1 MSAMVC
7 VRVSR
12 LLAGMA
18 GLLLFAMPAS
28 AGVVAISWTDYSVDE
43 EGFTIERRAEHS
55 PTFVTVATQPE
66 NTIAYLDRGVP
77 SGAVYCYRVRAFNAM
92 GPSAYTNESCSTAM
106 AEVSPVRVTLDQPS
120 YRTNQTMVATV
131 RVTQDFVTPVDTYVV
146 MQGPG
151 GLMSLQLDGRLVP
164 GLVPIARNVVLPT
177 IDVPF
182 GVPLVG
188 APPGAYVWMAG
199 VKSPGTLSI
208 VSPIANTPFT
218 VTP

>member
-1 MSAMVC
+1 MAR

-12 LLAGMA
+12 LLVGVA

-28 AGVVAISWTDYSVDE
+28 AGVVAITWTDYSVDE
-43 EGFTIERRAEHS
+43 AGFTIERRAQHS
-55 PTFVTVATQPE
+55 PTYVTVATQPE

-77 SGAVYCYRVRAFNAM
+77 SGAVFCYRVRAFNAM
-92 GPSAYTNESCSTAM
+92 GPSDYTNESCSTAM
-106 AEVSPVRVTLDQPS
+106 AEVSPVRVTLDRPT

-164 GLVPIARNVVLPT
+164 GLVPIARSVVLPT

-188 APPGAYVWMAG
+188 APPGPYVWMTG
-199 VKSPGTLSI
+199 VTSPGTLSI
-208 VSPIANTPFT
+208 VSPIAYTPFT

>member
-1 MSAMVC
+1 MAS

-12 LLAGMA
+12 LLVGVA
-18 GLLLFAMPAS
+18 GLLLCAVPAS

-43 EGFTIERRAEHS
+43 AGFTVERRAQHS
-55 PTFVTVATQPE
+55 PDFVTIATEPE
-66 NTIAYLDRGVP
+66 NTVAYLDRSVP
-77 SGAVYCYRVRAFNAM
+77 SGGVYCYRVRAFNAM
-92 GPSAYTNESCSTAM
+92 GSSEYTNETCGTAM
-106 AEVSPVRVTLDQPS
+106 ADVSPVRVTLDQPS

-164 GLVPIARNVVLPT
+164 GLVPIARGVVLPT

-182 GVPLVG
+182 GVSLAG

-199 VKSPGTLSI
+199 VTMPGTLSL
-208 VSPIANTPFT
+208 VSPIASTPFT

>member
-43 EGFTIERRAEHS
+43 EGFTIERRVEHS

-199 VKSPGTLSI
+199 VTSPGTLSI